1 MSDLKDL
8 IEKAIPTHEQ
18 SSSTPNS
25 KRKPTDQLS
34 AEKERPTK
42 QSNLEEKTTNNHVH
56 PKSGQCKAKTSESPR
71 QPETVLIY

>member
-1 MSDLKDL
+1 MSDLRDL
-8 IEKAIPTHEQ
+8 IEKAITTHEQ

-42 QSNLEEKTTNNHVH
+42 QSNLEEKNHQQSCP
-56 PKSGQCKAKTSESPR
+56 PKVRTMQGQN
-71 QPETVLIY
+71 L